1 MHDRTAVLVA
11 VLALAAA
18 QPALAQ
24 QRMYKCVDAK
34 GKVYYTQ
41 LPPSECLGKETEELS
56 RQGQVIK
63 RSEAAL
69 TPQQQAA
76 REAERKKKQEE
87 EIAAREERRKNQALL
102 NTYPSESDI
111 EEARSRALKDNEL
124 AIKETEKRIEAALKR
139 RKSFEAE
146 KEFYAKKTLP
156 PKLQDDIKN
165 NETELKNQQELLA
178 AKKKQVL
185 QINAKYDDDKKRYR
199 ELTRG
204 GAPAPGPAPAA
215 ARK

>member
-63 RSEAAL
+63 RNEAAL

-87 EIAAREERRKNQALL
+87 EIAAREEQRKNQALL
-102 NTYPSESDI
+102 NTYSSEKDI
-111 EEARSRALKDNEL
+111 DEARSRAIKDNEL
-124 AIKETEKRIEAALKR
+124 TVKETEKRIDGMLKR

-146 KEFYAKKTLP
+146 KEFYAKKSLP
-156 PKLQDDIKN
+156 PKLQEDIKH
-165 NETELKNQQELLA
+165 NEAELKNQQELLA
-178 AKKKQVL
+178 AKKKQVSE
-185 QINAKYDDDKKRYR
+185 INAKYDGDKKRYL
-199 ELTRG
+199 ELTKG
-204 GAPAPGPAPAA
+204 GSGSRAA
-215 ARK
+215 KQ

>member
-24 QRMYKCVDAK
+24 QRMYKCVDAR

-41 LPPSECLGKETEELS
+41 VPPSECLGKETEELS

-63 RSEAAL
+63 RSEGAL

-76 REAERKKKQEE
+76 REAARKKKQEE

-102 NTYPSESDI
+102 NTYPSERDI
-111 EEARSRALKDNEL
+111 EEARGRALKDNEL
-124 AIKETEKRIEAALKR
+124 AIKETEKRIDAALKR

-146 KEFYAKKTLP
+146 KEFYAKKSLP

-185 QINAKYDDDKKRYR
+185 QINAKYDADKKRYR

-204 GAPAPGPAPAA
+204 GTPAPGPAPAA

>member
-1 MHDRTAVLVA
+1 MHERTAVLVA
-11 VLALAAA
+11 MLALAAA
-18 QPALAQ
+18 QPAPAQ

-41 LPPSECLGKETEELS
+41 VPPSECLGKETEELS

-76 REAERKKKQEE
+76 REAERRKKQEE

-102 NTYPSESDI
+102 NTYPVESDI

-139 RKSFEAE
+139 RKSLESE
-146 KEFYAKKTLP
+146 KEFYARKTLP

-204 GAPAPGPAPAA
+204 GASGPAPAA
-215 ARK
+215 ARR